1 MAVKRP
7 SVRQPQLDSC
17 GDNLRVYMRE
27 MGLVP
32 LLTRRAEIGLARHIE
47 RGQRRVLDA
56 LAQSAFVG
64 VEIRR
69 LGDEL
74 RSGQVSPECYIDAED
89 TLSGVKLAPTLRAMA
104 RIEALSAEIKTIES
118 RLRRLKPGGRAHRR
132 ADWERARRHVM
143 VSRVFRGLRLNA
155 ATIGRLTRVV
165 LDDVGEPEITGKI
178 LRGMREIERAKST
191 LIESN
196 LRLVVSIAKKCANRG
211 VHFMDLIQE
220 GNIGLMRAVDK
231 FEYRRGYKFSTY
243 ATWWIRQ
250 AVSRAITD
258 QSRTIRVP
266 VHMNEVI
273 NKVARIQ
280 TMLVQ
285 EIGREPTA
293 EEIARELEMP
303 VSKVSQVL
311 RIGQTV
317 VSLERPVGGDGDTFL
332 KDFLEDSEG
341 SSPLDSALRD
351 DLRQRT
357 QTALNCLSPREAKII
372 RMRFGVGG
380 CRPHTLDEVGR
391 EFMLTRERIRQIE
404 SNALSK
410 LRRNSRSRTLK
421 SLIAD

>member
-1 MAVKRP
+1 
-7 SVRQPQLDSC
+7 
-17 GDNLRVYMRE
+17 MRE

-32 LLTRRAEIGLARHIE
+32 LLTRRAEIGLARRIE

-64 VEIRR
+64 LEIRR

-74 RSGQVSPECYIDAED
+74 RSGQVLPEFYVDAEE
-89 TLSGVKLAPTLRAMA
+89 TLSGAKLAPTLRGIA

-132 ADWERARRHVM
+132 SDWDRARRYVM
-143 VSRVFRGLRLNA
+143 VSREFRDLRLNA

-178 LRGMREIERAKST
+178 LRGLREIERAKST

-303 VSKVSQVL
+303 VSKVRQVL
-311 RIGQTV
+311 RIGQAV

-341 SSPLDSALRD
+341 SSPLESALRG

-357 QTALNCLSPREAKII
+357 QTALSCLSPREAKII

-410 LRRNSRSRTLK
+410 LRRNSRSRMLK